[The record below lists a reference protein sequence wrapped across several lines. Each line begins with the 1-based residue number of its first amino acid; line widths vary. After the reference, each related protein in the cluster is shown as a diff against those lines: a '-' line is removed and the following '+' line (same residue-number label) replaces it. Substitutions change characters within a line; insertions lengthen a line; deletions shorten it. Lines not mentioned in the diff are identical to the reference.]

1 MKISPLIAGITL
13 ACALL
18 AGVEVALAAQ
28 PAPKAQPAE
37 PAQPAT
43 KAQAPTAAQPVTKP
57 HPAAAAPTQREI
69 TYDDLSNQI
78 GKRVI
83 VHTKLGTVRSG
94 ILTKVSKSSID
105 VTLDSGAELSI
116 PADGIRSLSV
126 PVSPPDPLFPTAGE
140 PSAKT
145 K

>member
-1 MKISPLIAGITL
+1 MFPLIAIVTL
-13 ACALL
+13 VCALSTG
-18 AGVEVALAAQ
+18 AEVALAAQ
-28 PAPKAQPAE
+28 PAARTQTA

-43 KAQAPTAAQPVTKP
+43 KLPATKL
-57 HPAAAAPTQREI
+57 HPAAPAQRPI
-69 TYDDLSNQI
+69 TYDELSTQLNS
-78 GKRVI
+78 RVT

-94 ILTKVSKSSID
+94 VLLKVSKTSID
-105 VTLDSGAELSI
+105 LKLDSGAELSI

-126 PVSPPDPLFPTAGE
+126 PVGPPDPLFPTAGE

>member
-1 MKISPLIAGITL
+1 MSPLVASIAL
-13 ACALL
+13 ACALS
-18 AGVEVALAAQ
+18 AGFDVALAVQ
-28 PAPKAQPAE
+28 PAPKAQAADPAH
-37 PAQPAT
+37 PAT
-43 KAQAPTAAQPVTKP
+43 KAQAPTAAQPATKP
-57 HPAAAAPTQREI
+57 HPAAAAPAQREI

-94 ILTKVSKSSID
+94 TLTKVSKTSID
-105 VTLDSGAELSI
+105 VKLDSGAELSI

-126 PVSPPDPLFPTAGE
+126 PVGPPDPLIPTAGE